1 MIARKRIYCVVG
13 TRPEVIKMAPVIL
26 DLRAR
31 SWAEVSVL
39 ATAQH
44 RDLLDR
50 ALEDFGLHADD
61 DLDAMRP
68 GQGLS
73 ELTAR
78 LLASVDARLERTEP
92 DLVLAQGDTTTV
104 FATALAC
111 FYRAIPF
118 GHVEAGLRTFD
129 MASPFP
135 EEFNRVATSRIA
147 RLHFAPT
154 ATARANLL
162 GERVPDGDIVVTGN
176 TVIDALM
183 KMQAR
188 APALPI
194 AVPEGADIVL
204 VTVHRRENFGAPL
217 RRIFEG
223 ILRLVARF
231 PTLHVVYPVHPNP
244 NVLGCAR
251 EMLGGRER
259 IHLCAPLS
267 YAELVAVLGRCRLV
281 LTDSGGLQE
290 EAPALGKPVLVL
302 RNETER
308 PEAVACGA
316 ACLIGTDPEV
326 LLDRAGNLLTRADLY
341 ERMSRAGSPFGDGQA
356 ASRIGAALEG
366 FFGVGVETTMMPP
379 SLPTQPAGA
388 AAAGEAQC
396 SRNQR

>member
-1 MIARKRIYCVVG
+1 
-13 TRPEVIKMAPVIL
+13 MAPVIL
-26 DLRAR
+26 DLRER
-31 SWAEVSVL
+31 SWARVSVL

-50 ALEDFGLHADD
+50 ALMDFGLHADD

-78 LLASVDARLERTEP
+78 LLASVDAHLAGTGP

-111 FYRAIPF
+111 FYRGVSFA
-118 GHVEAGLRTFD
+118 HVEAGLRTFD

-135 EEFNRVATSRIA
+135 EEFNRVATGRIA
-147 RLHFAPT
+147 GLHFAPT

-162 GERVPDGDIVVTGN
+162 GEGVPDRNIIVTGN
-176 TVIDALM
+176 TVIDALLR
-183 KMQAR
+183 MQACS
-188 APALPI
+188 PAMPI
-194 AVPEGADIVL
+194 VIPDDADIVL
-204 VTVHRRENFGAPL
+204 LTVHRRENFGAPL

-223 ILRLVARF
+223 LIRLVVRF
-231 PTLHVVYPVHPNP
+231 PALHVIYPVHPNP
-244 NVLGCAR
+244 NILGCAH

-267 YAELVAVLGRCRLV
+267 YPELVAVLGRCRLV

-326 LLDRAGNLLTRADLY
+326 LLKSAGDLLTRADLY
-341 ERMSRAGSPFGDGQA
+341 ERMSRAGSPFGDGNA
-356 ASRIGAALEG
+356 ASRIGSAIEE
-366 FFGVGVETTMMPP
+366 FFDLG
-379 SLPTQPAGA
+379 SHR
-388 AAAGEAQC
+388 
-396 SRNQR
+396 S